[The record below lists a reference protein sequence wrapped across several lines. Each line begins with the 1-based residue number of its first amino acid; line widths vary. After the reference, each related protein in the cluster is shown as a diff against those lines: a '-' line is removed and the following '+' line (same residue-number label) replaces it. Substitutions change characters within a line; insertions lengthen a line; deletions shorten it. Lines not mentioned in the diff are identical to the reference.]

1 MGEHEVEPHDFV
13 LSLSIGEHVAK
24 VTSIHSTSIVFARRV
39 FAAMT
44 IMGYNDPLPSIE
56 QETLLD
62 AQRYQASTNNK
73 AASQLAQ
80 EQASLKSAS
89 NTPLP
94 PSSPATTASR
104 LHMHKSTPGVQYPI
118 QKRSTSHPLNH
129 ERRSSTPLQPNRRLS
144 AVLSMTRSS
153 TPTRPPTSRRIS
165 SNLLL
170 PSSAST
176 SRSRSSSGATIRDME
191 RKPET
196 TSSSV
201 AQHYFR
207 RELEAHASTE
217 TSSKVTIIIRDACY
231 GHRYSRPRTSKAGLS
246 TIVERPERLHACIL
260 GASTAYVRMGG
271 RHAGGDCPPH
281 PDRDVPSPPFKIQ
294 KTTRSVPLNYDAVT
308 QVHGQKWMEELQ
320 IMCDSAEGK
329 LAMNGRELVRPIGY
343 GKDEAGNALPKL
355 HEGDLYLC
363 STSLD
368 ALQGCL
374 GGVCE
379 AVDAV
384 CGPGNNTSRA
394 FVCIRPP
401 GHHCSS
407 NFPSGFCWLNN
418 VHVGIAHA
426 AMTQGLTHAAIIDF
440 DLHHGDGS
448 QAIAWDHNRK
458 AAGNLPKNASAYSR
472 TPIGYFSLHDIN
484 SYPCEWGDEEKIKN
498 ASLCV
503 ENAHGQSVWNVHL
516 EPWKNHTDFWKLY
529 KSRYCILLEKTR
541 IFLRQH
547 TTKLESAS
555 NGPKPKAAIFLSAGF
570 DASEW
575 EGAGMQRHKVNVPTD
590 FYARFTS
597 DVVKLAEEE
606 GLGVDGRIISVLEGG
621 YSDRA
626 LTSGVLSHLCGLM
639 HDIKNANSKTE
650 AIDTGLASA
659 MAKQMSMPT
668 KTSLTPQTNGDIRA
682 DGTDTIGESSYNP
695 EWWSTFHLEAL
706 EALVNPPAGP
716 SSQPKSKDKTIGNY
730 SSPTQASTAKRMDPA
745 RERRSLSAQAEGRA
759 SAEPEAV
766 QPPPDVDWAVAS
778 YELSRLLIPTDRQ
791 TLSCRHDE
799 LNAEA
804 TKVRRERQSAIGL
817 PSDDLSV
824 VDQKMQLRDR
834 KVKAIVG
841 EDPLNAA
848 SKADRRRTIA
858 AVGDLPD
865 PGALQDGRIKPAIG
879 IANNRPRRRSSAG
892 SSMLSAFENM
902 SMSDRDSQPP
912 ESGVNTTRRET
923 VLEKNPVQRKVKQPA
938 AAKVQPSKPRTSP
951 RKTGPTPPVPKV
963 PSTFSR
969 SSSHASN
976 ERRETT
982 TNPTRSARGSIASAD
997 TSTRVDD
1004 LDALSSHMTKLKI
1017 NLKVPSAE
1025 DNAARERKGAVEKDK
1040 QRKSRVP
1047 RKATVAK
1054 AAKDAPTKPG
1064 RKPDVPDVISSST
1077 SETITTN
1084 KQMAR
1089 SVDVPASTAQPGQQ
1103 PLPVQNRQQP
1113 APADQ
1118 HVPAVDIAHAEP
1130 PLQATIP
1137 APVPAPVEIDTAV
1150 STQNATKDLQNAS
1163 LGTPWNEPLQNLAL
1177 NTTPVIS
1184 SSPLPLHPQQTLS
1197 VPSASAPT
1205 TVKKTR
1211 PDLPQF
1217 TASSPIPFPKMDLGV
1232 RPPQPAKE
1240 EEKPSHHQHPV
1251 ESHPHLQHR
1260 TKESTAPGAETT
1272 STLQQLPNAA
1282 ADASIW
1288 EVPET
1293 PRP

>member
-1 MGEHEVEPHDFV
+1 
-13 LSLSIGEHVAK
+13 
-24 VTSIHSTSIVFARRV
+24 
-39 FAAMT
+39 
-44 IMGYNDPLPSIE
+44 MGYDDPVPSIE
-56 QETLLD
+56 RETLPNRQL
-62 AQRYQASTNNK
+62 YQASTNNK
-73 AASQLAQ
+73 AASQWSQ
-80 EQASLKSAS
+80 EPASLNSAS

-94 PSSPATTASR
+94 PSSPATIAQLAPR
-104 LHMHKSTPGVQYPI
+104 LHMHESTPGVQSLI

-129 ERRSSTPLQPNRRLS
+129 DRRSSTPLQLNRRVS
-144 AVLSMTRSS
+144 AVLSMTSSS
-153 TPTRPPTSRRIS
+153 TPTRPPTSRRVS

-170 PSSAST
+170 PSSAS
-176 SRSRSSSGATIRDME
+176 SARSRSSSGATIRDME

-201 AQHYFR
+201 AQDYFR
-207 RELEAHASTE
+207 RELGAHASAE
-217 TSSKVTIIIRDACY
+217 TSSKAAVIIRDACY
-231 GHRYSRPRTSKAGLS
+231 GHRYSRPRTSKAALS

-281 PDRDVPSPPFKIQ
+281 PDHDVSSPPFKIQ
-294 KTTRSVPLNYDAVT
+294 KTTRSIPLNYAAVT

-343 GKDEAGNALPKL
+343 GKDEAGDALPKL

-363 STSLD
+363 SASLD

-384 CGPGNNTSRA
+384 CGPGNTSRA

-458 AAGNLPKNASAYSR
+458 AAGNLPKNASPYSR

-529 KSRYCILLEKTR
+529 RSRYCILLEKTR

-547 TTKLESAS
+547 TTRLQSAS
-555 NGPKPKAAIFLSAGF
+555 NGPKAKAAIFLSAGF

-626 LTSGVLSHLCGLM
+626 LTSGVLSHLCGLT
-639 HDIKNANSKTE
+639 HDIQNAISKAET
-650 AIDTGLASA
+650 IDTGLASA

-668 KTSLTPQTNGDIRA
+668 EPSLTPQTDGKIHA
-682 DGTDTIGESSYNP
+682 DGPDTIGKPSYNP

-706 EALVNPPAGP
+706 EVLVNPPAAP
-716 SSQPKSKDKTIGNY
+716 SSQTKSKDKTIGNY
-730 SSPTQASTAKRMDPA
+730 SSPTQASTAKMADPA
-745 RERRSLSAQAEGRA
+745 RERRSLSVQAEGRA
-759 SAEPEAV
+759 SIEPEPV

-804 TKVRRERQSAIGL
+804 TKVRRERQSTIGL
-817 PSDDLSV
+817 PSDDPSV

-834 KVKAIVG
+834 KAKAIVG
-841 EDPLNAA
+841 EDPLKAA

-865 PGALQDGRIKPAIG
+865 PGALQDVRNKPAIG
-879 IANNRPRRRSSAG
+879 IANNRARRRSSAG

-902 SMSDRDSQPP
+902 SMSDRDSQAP
-912 ESGVNTTRRET
+912 ESGVSTTRRET
-923 VLEKNPVQRKVKQPA
+923 VLEKVPVQRKVKQPA

-963 PSTFSR
+963 PSAFSR
-969 SSSHASN
+969 SSSHTST

-982 TNPTRSARGSIASAD
+982 TNQTRSARGSVASAD
-997 TSTRVDD
+997 TLTKVDD

-1047 RKATVAK
+1047 RKPPVAK
-1054 AAKDAPTKPG
+1054 AAKDAPTKP
-1064 RKPDVPDVISSST
+1064 RRQSDAPHVIPSST

-1084 KQMAR
+1084 KQTAR
-1089 SVDVPASTAQPGQQ
+1089 VVDVPASTAQRGQQ

-1113 APADQ
+1113 ASADQ
-1118 HVPAVDIAHAEP
+1118 YVPTANIADIAHAEP

-1150 STQNATKDLQNAS
+1150 LTQNATKDSEDAS
-1163 LGTPWNEPLQNLAL
+1163 LGTPWKEALQTLAL
-1177 NTTPVIS
+1177 STTPVIS
-1184 SSPLPLHPQQTLS
+1184 SPALPPHPLDSAPSQQTLS
-1197 VPSASAPT
+1197 APSASAPT
-1205 TVKKTR
+1205 TIKKTR

-1232 RPPQPAKE
+1232 RPLQPAKE
-1240 EEKPSHHQHPV
+1240 EGKPSHHQHPV
-1251 ESHPHLQHR
+1251 ESHPHLQHQ
-1260 TKESTAPGAETT
+1260 TKESTAPVAETK
-1272 STLQQLPNAA
+1272 SALQQLPKAA
-1282 ADASIW
+1282 ADASMW

-1293 PRP
+1293 PRR